1 METWYQLDTAVQKIA
16 EEFQNHSPE
25 FKAKVQRY
33 LECFCEATVT

>member
-1 METWYQLDTAVQKIA
+1 MLDTAVQKIA